1 MWRRILN
8 CILIHRK
15 MSLADA
21 LLADLDGLSDDEARS
36 PSPGPEASS
45 SMPPPGLP
53 NQGKRPASA
62 MEVDDG
68 EGSGNEDERD
78 DMKLEDGTDAVGF
91 VPEGG
96 VRPADELDKE
106 EVEKT
111 DMKGVEDVKK
121 VAKLAGSQKLQDV
134 LAVRAFTLVVRV
146 LAKW

>member
-1 MWRRILN
+1 MN
-8 CILIHRK
+8 CIFIHRK

-36 PSPGPEASS
+36 PSPGSEASSS
-45 SMPPPGLP
+45 SMPPPNLP
-53 NQGKRPASA
+53 DHRKRSAGA

-68 EGSGNEDERD
+68 EGGEDEDEGD
-78 DMKLEDGTDAVGF
+78 DMKLEDGRSAVGF

-121 VAKLAGSQKLQDV
+121 VAKLAGSQKLQDILAVSAFNLAVKV
-134 LAVRAFTLVVRV
+134 LA
-146 LAKW
+146 

>member
-1 MWRRILN
+1 MN
-8 CILIHRK
+8 CIFIHRK

-36 PSPGPEASS
+36 PSPGREASS
-45 SMPPPGLP
+45 LSMPPPNLP
-53 NQGKRPASA
+53 DHRKRSAGA

-68 EGSGNEDERD
+68 EGGEDEDEGD
-78 DMKLEDGTDAVGF
+78 DMKLEDGRSAVGF

-121 VAKLAGSQKLQDV
+121 VAKLAGSQKLQDILAVSSFNLAVKV
-134 LAVRAFTLVVRV
+134 LA
-146 LAKW
+146 